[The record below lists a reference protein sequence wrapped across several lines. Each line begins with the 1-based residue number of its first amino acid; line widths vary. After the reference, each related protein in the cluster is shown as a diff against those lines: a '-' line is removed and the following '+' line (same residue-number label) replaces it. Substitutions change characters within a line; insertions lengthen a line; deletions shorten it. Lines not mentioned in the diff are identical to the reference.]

1 MLLPRAGAVRHK
13 VILLALATNAGVVTL
28 LGLAWF
34 ALRVDGRPSS
44 MLAFGGLAAVASL
57 GALAVFRWSRSLTA
71 PLTRLARKARAL
83 SETRESSAS
92 LGASLGHEAAEFD
105 TPDEVGTVDR
115 ALDAVVSRLR
125 QSDAALAEATQGAQT
140 ARELIETQAKQLDET
155 TRELEIQIAERERAE
170 ERARVLAFHDA
181 LTGLPNRLLFNDRLR
196 LALAQA
202 RRHKRSMAVMFVD
215 LDRFKFVNDSLGHTL
230 GDELLRQVA
239 ERLIATVRHTDTVA
253 RLGGDEF
260 TLLLPDL
267 HGPEDAAQN
276 ARKILN
282 ATRRPF
288 LLDGR
293 ELYVTPSIGVA
304 VYPEDGRDVDT
315 LLKNADTAMYRAKD
329 EGRDNFQCYTATMNH
344 HALKRLSLESGLRR
358 ALPNHELSLEYQP
371 VVNLDGGEIHGFEAL
386 LRWKHPLLGSVAPS
400 EFVPVAEAT
409 GLILPIGPWV
419 LRTACAQVRRWQET
433 RDYPL
438 AIAVNLSARQFE
450 QADLAEQILRALE
463 ETGLSPENLEIEIV
477 ESSAMRNTDGA
488 VRTLRALKDIGVRI
502 SIDDFGVG
510 YSSLSYLRRLPID
523 TLKIDRSFVR
533 DITIDPDDAAIVGAV
548 VDLAQTLKL
557 RVVAEGVET
566 EEQLSFL
573 KDRGCDRM
581 QGYLASVPLP
591 PDACFSFLET
601 YPDRLARSYT

>member
-1 MLLPRAGAVRHK
+1 
-13 VILLALATNAGVVTL
+13 
-28 LGLAWF
+28 
-34 ALRVDGRPSS
+34 
-44 MLAFGGLAAVASL
+44 
-57 GALAVFRWSRSLTA
+57 
-71 PLTRLARKARAL
+71 
-83 SETRESSAS
+83 
-92 LGASLGHEAAEFD
+92 
-105 TPDEVGTVDR
+105 
-115 ALDAVVSRLR
+115 
-125 QSDAALAEATQGAQT
+125 
-140 ARELIETQAKQLDET
+140 
-155 TRELEIQIAERERAE
+155 
-170 ERARVLAFHDA
+170 
-181 LTGLPNRLLFNDRLR
+181 
-196 LALAQA
+196 
-202 RRHKRSMAVMFVD
+202 
-215 LDRFKFVNDSLGHTL
+215 
-230 GDELLRQVA
+230 
-239 ERLIATVRHTDTVA
+239 
-253 RLGGDEF
+253 
-260 TLLLPDL
+260 
-267 HGPEDAAQN
+267 
-276 ARKILN
+276 
-282 ATRRPF
+282 
-288 LLDGR
+288 
-293 ELYVTPSIGVA
+293 
-304 VYPEDGRDVDT
+304 
-315 LLKNADTAMYRAKD
+315 
-329 EGRDNFQCYTATMNH
+329 MNH